1 MADANFHYSESSMT
15 KLLQESSV
23 AMHYTNIQQIE
34 RVVKNRNWIQ
44 DPYKKDIL
52 FFEQKSIEAALVT
65 INSEPMIDLHAM
77 LTKYTRFC

>member
-44 DPYKKDIL
+44 DPYKKDI
-52 FFEQKSIEAALVT
+52 
-65 INSEPMIDLHAM
+65 
-77 LTKYTRFC
+77 